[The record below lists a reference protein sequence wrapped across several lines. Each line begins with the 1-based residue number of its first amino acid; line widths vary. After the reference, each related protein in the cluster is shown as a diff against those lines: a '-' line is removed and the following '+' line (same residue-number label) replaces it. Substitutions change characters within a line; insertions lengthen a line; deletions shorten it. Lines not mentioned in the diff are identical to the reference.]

1 MGTRHW
7 PLFDLVVETPRLT
20 LRYVDDDLAVELIEL
35 AGRGIHD
42 PATMPFSIPWTDLP
56 SPRFERESLQF
67 YWGRRAGLQPDDWS
81 LQMAVIVD
89 GVTVGLTDLLAKDF
103 PRIRGVA
110 TGSWL
115 GREFQG
121 RGIGKEMRIATLTL
135 GFDGLGAEYATT
147 GAFHDNEASKG
158 VTTLARLRTDR
169 LARHAPARRAR
180 QAAGVPHV
188 SRALADDPAR
198 RHHDRRSRALPRP
211 ARRVIAGPSVTRRTT
226 R

>member
-1 MGTRHW
+1 MGTGHW

-20 LRYVDDDLAVELIEL
+20 LRYVDDGLAVELIDL

-56 SPRFERESLQF
+56 SPRFEREALQF
-67 YWGRRAGLQPDDWS
+67 YWSRRAGLRPDDWS

-89 GVTVGLTDLLAKDF
+89 GVTVGLTDLLARDF
-103 PRIRGVA
+103 PRLRGVA

-147 GAFHDNEASKG
+147 GAFHDNAASIG
-158 VTTLARLRTDR
+158 VTTSLGYEPTGWRDTLRRDDR
-169 LARHAPARRAR
+169 DKLLEYRMSREHWLTIRRDDITIDGLEPCLDLL
-180 QAAGVPHV
+180 GVSSPG
-188 SRALADDPAR
+188 R
-198 RHHDRRSRALPRP
+198 R
-211 ARRVIAGPSVTRRTT
+211 
-226 R
+226 